1 MQNFDNL
8 LILSELIFF
17 SGVSYRRRSRKK
29 RSAPERLEGWEPRE
43 SISTTTI
50 SNTTSGN
57 ESFHMPTSATQS
69 GGFIT
74 IASPHLVVPNIIPSS
89 SATTGTTIGPAFP
102 VSNVSLASGSSP
114 LVPVINSSSANEG
127 NYLLPSNPVLCSK
140 ASDDLALNVSPNLR
154 QKNNSWGICR
164 PC

>member
-1 MQNFDNL
+1 MKPL
-8 LILSELIFF
+8 GGSCL
-17 SGVSYRRRSRKK
+17 RRSRKK
-29 RSAPERLEGWEPRE
+29 NSAPERLEGWEPRV
-43 SISTTTI
+43 SIPTTTI
-50 SNTTSGN
+50 TNTTSGN
-57 ESFHMPTSATQS
+57 ESFHMPASVTKS

-89 SATTGTTIGPAFP
+89 SATTGIKIGPAFP
-102 VSNVSLASGSSP
+102 VSNVCLASGSSP
-114 LVPVINSSSANEG
+114 LVPVKNFASANED

-154 QKNNSWGICR
+154 KKNNSWRICR

>member
-17 SGVSYRRRSRKK
+17 SGVSCRRRSRKK
-29 RSAPERLEGWEPRE
+29 RSAPERLEGWEPGV

-50 SNTTSGN
+50 TNTSGN
-57 ESFHMPTSATQS
+57 ESFHMPASATQN

-89 SATTGTTIGPAFP
+89 RATTGTTIGPAFP
-102 VSNVSLASGSSP
+102 VNNVSLASGSSP
-114 LVPVINSSSANEG
+114 LVPVINSASANEG
-127 NYLLPSNPVLCSK
+127 NYLLPSNSVLCSK